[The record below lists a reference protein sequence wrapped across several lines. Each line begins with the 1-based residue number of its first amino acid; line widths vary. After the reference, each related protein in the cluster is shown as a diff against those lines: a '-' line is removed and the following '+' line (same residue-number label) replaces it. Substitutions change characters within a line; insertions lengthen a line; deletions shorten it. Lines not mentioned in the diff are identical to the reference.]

1 MAHNLVALLPMKAN
15 SNRVPNKNFKS
26 FDGKPLFL
34 WVLGTL
40 LDIPAIEMVV
50 INTDARE
57 TLASHGI
64 KETNRILIRDRPIQI
79 CGDTVSMNAV
89 IADDIENVP
98 STNYLMTHTTN
109 PLLAKA
115 TIESALHAF
124 EKGVKR
130 GVDSLFTVNR
140 IQSRF
145 YSEDVKA
152 INHDPEKLIP
162 TQELTPWFEENSCL
176 YIFSRGSFS
185 CTQARI
191 GKNPMLFETPELE
204 SLDID
209 TPADWELA
217 LAVARHSKNMGSLT

>member
-40 LDIPAIEMVV
+40 LDIPAIEIVV
-50 INTDARE
+50 INTDARQ
-57 TLASHGI
+57 TLSNHGI
-64 KETNRILIRDRPIQI
+64 EETNRILIRDRPIEI
-79 CGDTVSMNAV
+79 CGDTVSMNSI
-89 IADDIENVP
+89 IADDIESVP
-98 STNYLMTHTTN
+98 STSYLMTHTTN
-109 PLLAKA
+109 PLLGKT
-115 TIESALHAF
+115 TIENALRAF
-124 EKGVKR
+124 EEGVKR

-140 IQSRF
+140 VQSRF
-145 YSEDVKA
+145 YSESVEA
-152 INHDPEKLIP
+152 INHDPQNLIP

-176 YIFSRGSFS
+176 YIFTRESFS
-185 CTQARI
+185 HTQARI
-191 GKNPMLFETPELE
+191 GKNPMLFETPKLE

-217 LAVARHSKNMGSLT
+217 LAVARYSKIIGSAS

>member
-40 LDIPAIEMVV
+40 LDIPAIEIVV
-50 INTDARE
+50 ISTDARE
-57 TLASHGI
+57 TLANHRI
-64 KETNRILIRDRPIQI
+64 EETSRILIRDRPIEI
-79 CGDTVSMNAV
+79 CGDTVSMNSV
-89 IADDIENVP
+89 IADDIESVP

-109 PLLAKA
+109 PLLGKT
-115 TIESALHAF
+115 TIENALRAF
-124 EKGVKR
+124 EEGVKR

-140 IQSRF
+140 VQSRF
-145 YSEDVKA
+145 YSESVGA
-152 INHDPEKLIP
+152 INHDPQNLIP

-176 YIFSRGSFS
+176 YIFSRESFS
-185 CTQARI
+185 FTQARI
-191 GKNPMLFETPELE
+191 GKNPMLFETPKLE

-217 LAVARHSKNMGSLT
+217 LAVARYSRPIGSSS